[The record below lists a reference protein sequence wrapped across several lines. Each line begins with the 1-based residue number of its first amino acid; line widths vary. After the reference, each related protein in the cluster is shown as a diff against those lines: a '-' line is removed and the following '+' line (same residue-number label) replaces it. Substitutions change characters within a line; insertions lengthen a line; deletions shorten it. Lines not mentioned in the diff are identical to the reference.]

1 MSHSHLPVQ
10 HLLKQVQIYKS
21 QRNQRGARPDWLT
34 AFIEDVAELFEP
46 VDEEGRVGFDCQLVE
61 DGWTVG
67 LYLGGTEI
75 VGGPR
80 DGGSQHAG
88 FQFELLTLLDRFSDI
103 ERFRWSVFPD
113 CGEEPDATA
122 LSFVT
127 IEGRVQENWLRLRIY
142 SVPHADAGPGFRQF
156 PDGRREPA

>member
-1 MSHSHLPVQ
+1 M
-10 HLLKQVQIYKS
+10 
-21 QRNQRGARPDWLT
+21 RPDWLT
-34 AFIEDVAELFEP
+34 TFIENVAELFEP
-46 VDEEGRVGFDCQLVE
+46 VDDEGRVGFDCHLLDE
-61 DGWTVG
+61 GWTVS

-80 DGGSQHAG
+80 DGQTQFAG
-88 FQFELLTLLDRFSDI
+88 FQFDLLPLLDRFSDI

-113 CGEEPDATA
+113 GADEPNATA

-127 IEGRVQENWLRLRIY
+127 IEGRFQENWLRLRIY
-142 SVPHADAGPGFRQF
+142 AAPPADAGPGFRQF